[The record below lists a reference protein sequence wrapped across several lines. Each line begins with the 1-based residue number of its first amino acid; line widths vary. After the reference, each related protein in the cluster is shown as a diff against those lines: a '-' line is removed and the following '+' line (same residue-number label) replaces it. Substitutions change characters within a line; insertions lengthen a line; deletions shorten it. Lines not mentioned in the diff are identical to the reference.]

1 MRSRVKSTGRPGVCA
16 LLFAA
21 GLACAVLMLGA
32 CSSVTPA
39 NPLRAEL
46 GAEPAE
52 RTVLP
57 NWPARDAEWAQ
68 AIAPT
73 VRSQATV
80 VRRTVVREEERLVP
94 FVMSSPRSVLAR
106 TVTDHGV
113 LFEVD
118 AGEPSSR
125 LDLVRQPMGAMVFAS
140 RRTGDSDVGG
150 VVPSAKGGTEISG
163 IYLHLLAPLND
174 QPTEPAGIVVHLQG
188 LAGVQY
194 EQPVVDAVRRDGYV
208 CVATEFP
215 WASWKPVTIELG
227 TEKDVFD
234 AASALAEMSD
244 QTLAEAAYAVEAAVE
259 HLWRTRPE
267 LKDKPVVLM
276 GFSAGS
282 LALPAV
288 AARLGDRVRGAVLVG
303 SGANIVHI
311 IQTSELTDG
320 GVRLMAFGK
329 RCEGAMA
336 GLISGEY
343 IRRCTLDPFHTAASM
358 RRIPTLMLLGASD
371 DIVPTTLGEELY
383 HRLGEPEKWV
393 FAGGHR
399 RLFVQLDARAERIAR
414 WVNANVRAN
423 NQTAGGENGGGS
435 DQNEGKGKGK
445 GKDNGAGKGGSLLQP
460 K

>member
-1 MRSRVKSTGRPGVCA
+1 MASIVST
-16 LLFAA
+16 
-21 GLACAVLMLGA
+21 LGA

-46 GAEPAE
+46 GADPGE

-94 FVMSSPRSVLAR
+94 FVMSSPRTVLSR
-106 TVTDHGV
+106 TVTDQGV

-118 AGEPSSR
+118 AGEPSSK
-125 LDLVRQPMGAMVFAS
+125 LDIVRQPVGAMVFAS
-140 RRTGDSDVGG
+140 RRTGDADVGG
-150 VVPSAKGGTEISG
+150 VVPSPKGGPEIAG
-163 IYLHLLAPLND
+163 IYLQLLAALND
-174 QPTEPAGIVVHLQG
+174 QPSETKGIVVHLQG

-208 CVATEFP
+208 CIATEFP
-215 WASWKPVTIELG
+215 WANWKPVTIELG

-234 AASALAEMSD
+234 AANALAEMSD

-282 LALPAV
+282 LALPTV
-288 AARLGDRVRGAVLVG
+288 AARLGERVRGAVLVG
-303 SGANIVHI
+303 SGANIAHI
-311 IQTSELTDG
+311 IQTSQLTDG

-343 IRRCTLDPFHTAASM
+343 IRRSTLDPFHTAASM
-358 RRIPTLMLLGASD
+358 RRVPTLMLLGASD

-414 WVNANVRAN
+414 WVAENVRSSTQAAADDAAKG
-423 NQTAGGENGGGS
+423 TDKSKSSGGG
-435 DQNEGKGKGK
+435 
-445 GKDNGAGKGGSLLQP
+445 NGAGRGGSLLSP

>member
-1 MRSRVKSTGRPGVCA
+1 M
-16 LLFAA
+16 
-21 GLACAVLMLGA
+21 
-32 CSSVTPA
+32 
-39 NPLRAEL
+39 
-46 GAEPAE
+46 
-52 RTVLP
+52 P
-57 NWPARDAEWAQ
+57 NWPARDSEWAQ

-73 VRSQATV
+73 VRTQATV

-94 FVMSSPRSVLAR
+94 FVMTSTRNVFSR
-106 TVTDHGV
+106 TVTDQGV

-118 AGEPSSR
+118 AGEPSTK
-125 LDLVRQPMGAMVFAS
+125 LDVVRQPTGAMVFSS
-140 RRTGDSDVGG
+140 RRTGDTDVGG
-150 VVPSAKGGTEISG
+150 VVPSVKGGTEISG
-163 IYLHLLAPLND
+163 IYLQLLASLND
-174 QPTEPAGIVVHLQG
+174 QPSETNGIVVHLQG

-194 EQPVVDAVRRDGYV
+194 EQPVVDAVRREGYV
-208 CVATEFP
+208 CIATEFP

-244 QTLAEAAYAVEAAVE
+244 QTLAEAAYAVEAAIE

-343 IRRCTLDPFHTAASM
+343 IRRSTLDPFHTAASM

-371 DIVPTTLGEELY
+371 DIVPTALGEELY
-383 HRLGEPEKWV
+383 HRLGEPETWV

-414 WVNANVRAN
+414 WVNENVGTNTRDDGD
-423 NQTAGGENGGGS
+423 QSGGGT
-435 DQNEGKGKGK
+435 KKPK

>member
-1 MRSRVKSTGRPGVCA
+1 MASVVRRYVQGV
-16 LLFAA
+16 LFGV
-21 GLACAVLMLGA
+21 GLSCAVVALSA

-39 NPLRAEL
+39 NPLRTEL
-46 GAEPAE
+46 GADPAE

-94 FVMSSPRSVLAR
+94 FVMSSPRNVLSR

-118 AGEPSSR
+118 AGEPSTK
-125 LDLVRQPMGAMVFAS
+125 LDVVRQPVGAMVFAS
-140 RRTGDSDVGG
+140 RRVGDTDVGG
-150 VVPSAKGGTEISG
+150 VVPSTKGGSEISG
-163 IYLHLLAPLND
+163 IYLQLLAPLND
-174 QPTEPAGIVVHLQG
+174 QPGEPAGIVVHLQG

-194 EQPVVDAVRRDGYV
+194 EQPVVDAVRREGYL

-371 DIVPTTLGEELY
+371 DIVPTALGEELY

-414 WVNANVRAN
+414 WVNENVRTN
-423 NQTAGGENGGGS
+423 SLTAGEENGGGS
-435 DQNEGKGKGK
+435 GQSNGKGK
-445 GKDNGAGKGGSLLQP
+445 GKDNGAGKGGSLLRP